1 MTGVFK
7 RSLSQS
13 QILKGIQDK
22 NTVVPKYFFLM
33 VFRDKIMDYKGELN
47 KILVASW
54 QGERF
59 DLKVVK
65 HLDELKSLKTQ
76 SFICLC

>member
-1 MTGVFK
+1 
-7 RSLSQS
+7 
-13 QILKGIQDK
+13 
-22 NTVVPKYFFLM
+22 
-33 VFRDKIMDYKGELN
+33 MDYKGELN

-65 HLDELKSLKTQ
+65 HLDELKSLKTV
-76 SFICLC
+76 IYLPLLIDKLLIKLTDTCVAH